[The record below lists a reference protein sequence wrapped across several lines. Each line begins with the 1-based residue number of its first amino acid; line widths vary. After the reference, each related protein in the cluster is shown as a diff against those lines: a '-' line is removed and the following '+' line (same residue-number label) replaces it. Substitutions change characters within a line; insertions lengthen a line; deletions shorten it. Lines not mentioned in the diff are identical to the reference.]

1 MPLDGNIYALK
12 CLIAHPILRNIYFV
26 MCIEKGEIVDE
37 MNAFLAEFS
46 TPLQKVK
53 NLNRLSYICGDYN
66 IDLLKLKVNPRFG
79 EFFDHIISSGFF
91 PKITLPTRFSDQSA
105 TLIDNVF
112 STNIKEKEVS
122 GILLNHIS
130 DHQLLFTYI
139 ENLSYIEKIP
149 KFIIIQKTDPLS
161 VDNFIN
167 ELREDNI
174 YDRMHQ
180 PLDTNPNDSYEIFI
194 THFQLAKDKHLP
206 MKSVRYQKRK
216 HRKSKWMTTGI
227 LNSINTKD
235 GLYKTLLKT
244 GTNNDDYKV
253 AKATFKRYRDI
264 LRNSIKRAKTL
275 YYKRTFNL
283 YQNDVKKTW
292 TLIKETLQQKKGRSF
307 P

>member
-1 MPLDGNIYALK
+1 M
-12 CLIAHPILRNIYFV
+12 CLVHSKSSLTV
-26 MCIEKGEIVDE
+26 
-37 MNAFLAEFS
+37 
-46 TPLQKVK
+46 TPRYTT
-53 NLNRLSYICGDYN
+53 N
-66 IDLLKLKVNPRFG
+66 
-79 EFFDHIISSGFF
+79 EFFDLIISSGFF

-112 STNIKEKEVS
+112 STNIEEKEVS

-139 ENLSYIEKIP
+139 ENFSYIEKVP
-149 KFIIIQKTDPLS
+149 KFINIQKTDPLS

-167 ELREDNI
+167 KLREDNI

-216 HRKSKWMTTGI
+216 HKKSKWMTTGI

-244 GTNNDDYKV
+244 GTNNDDYRV
-253 AKATFKRYRDI
+253 AKANFKRYRDI
-264 LRNSIKRAKTL
+264 LRNSIKRAKML

-283 YQNDVKKTW
+283 YQNDV
-292 TLIKETLQQKKGRSF
+292 
-307 P
+307 